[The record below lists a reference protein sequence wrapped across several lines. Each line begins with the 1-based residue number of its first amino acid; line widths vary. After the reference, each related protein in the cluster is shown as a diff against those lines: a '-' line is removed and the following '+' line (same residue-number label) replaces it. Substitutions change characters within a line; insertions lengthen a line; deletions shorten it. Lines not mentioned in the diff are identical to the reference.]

1 MIQDIANRLNAAW
14 ERKAAPLSPLSDAC
28 PTPDVEVAYRIQ
40 CAWTEMRVAAGDRV
54 IGRKIGLTSKA
65 IQQQLGVSEP
75 DYGSLWCS
83 RDVPAPGGRAEVP
96 YDWFL
101 QPRME
106 GEIAFLLG
114 RALKGPGVTLQ
125 EVLAAADAVAPA
137 FEIIDSRIENW
148 RIKIADT
155 IADNA
160 SYGGVVIGEWSRAAA
175 AADLRLVGMLMS
187 QNGEVAAEGVGA
199 AALGHP
205 ARAVAWLVNKLAAY
219 DVSLAA
225 GEIVISGSLGR
236 AVPAVAGD
244 LFHLE
249 MAGFSPLAVRLA

>member
-1 MIQDIANRLNAAW
+1 MIHEIATRLNAAW
-14 ERKAAPLSPLSDAC
+14 ERKGAPLSPLSDGV
-28 PTPDVEVAYRIQ
+28 PPPDVETAYRIQ
-40 CAWTEMRVAAGDRV
+40 SAWTEMRVAAGDRV

-65 IQQQLGVSEP
+65 IQQQLGVAEP
-75 DYGSLWCS
+75 DYGSLWGS

-96 YDWFL
+96 HAWFL

-114 RALKGPGVTLQ
+114 RALRGPGVTPQ
-125 EVLAAADAVAPA
+125 EVLAATDAVAPA

-148 RIKIADT
+148 KIKIADT

-160 SYGGVVIGEWSRAAA
+160 SYGGVVVGEWNRAAV
-175 AADLRLVGMLMS
+175 AADLRLLGMIMS
-187 QNGEVAAEGVGA
+187 QNGEAAAEGVGA

-205 ARAVAWLVNKLAAY
+205 ARAVAWLANKLGSYGVA
-219 DVSLAA
+219 LEA

-236 AVPAVAGD
+236 AVPGAAGD
-244 LFHLE
+244 VFHLE
-249 MAGFSPLAVRLA
+249 MAGLTPLAVRFV